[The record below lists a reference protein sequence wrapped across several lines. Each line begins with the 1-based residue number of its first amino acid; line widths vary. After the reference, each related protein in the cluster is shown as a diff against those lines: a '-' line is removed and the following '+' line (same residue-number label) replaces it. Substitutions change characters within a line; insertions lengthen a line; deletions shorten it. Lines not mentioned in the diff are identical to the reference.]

1 MTEENTTVPSQD
13 ESVEKITEGNLVVPS
28 QEESFNGV
36 DEPLTEGAAILSK
49 NIVPANHK
57 LESHVEKLEMEN
69 GLHDSAASSYES
81 PDSLAQMVMELT
93 FQNEYLKAQIGSMG
107 AENIRP
113 VVGCQEEDG
122 SGQVNQLNEKIKCL
136 NREIQEQRETQKAAE
151 DALEHLR
158 VEYTEADGK
167 VQELTAKLV
176 EAQQKMEEEIKV
188 RDDKYVEL
196 DTKFGRLHKR
206 AKQRIQELQKEK
218 DDLEIRFNDV
228 STKAEQTSAQQA
240 AVQQEL
246 ERTRHQANEAL
257 RSMDAERQQLRTANN
272 RFRDTIDEMRRSL
285 EAKESA
291 LEQLQQS
298 FTEKEQIL
306 EETRAL
312 LHSEEEKKQAS
323 ITEVSAKLQ
332 KQLENLEQQLTEAMS
347 ERSKAVATISSLQIL
362 LVEKDSKIAEMDAAS
377 SGEAVR
383 LGAALEEARGE
394 LIHLTDKHEQEKQ
407 NWEAAC
413 QALRTKL
420 EASESACLRSEF
432 EAAKIR
438 SQLESELS
446 MQSQLLNAK
455 ESELLT
461 AHNEIKD
468 LKSEFSAYKDRAHAL
483 LQKKDAELSAARN
496 SEIFKAQEEALNEAE
511 RELAMALAERDKAIQ
526 DLQDALAKHDQDIAA
541 RDAAFNDAELRLR
554 SVTMKLDSAT
564 AFYLSEKDIWQKN
577 LDSIEENWKLK
588 YGTLEA
594 QRIEHTSDDLQ
605 KDLDELRLKYQKLK
619 EEHDTF
625 RDIADRTIEEK
636 EKEIVKLGEDN
647 RHLRC
652 SLESRPSVDHNNS
665 QNSASLKQDAQI
677 SSIAAAEQQILLLA
691 RQQAQR
697 EEELAQTQRHILAL
711 QDEIEELERENRLH
725 SQQEAM
731 LKEELRNMERSQK
744 REGVDMTYLKNVILK
759 LLETGEVEALL
770 PVVGMLLQFSPE
782 EIRKCQQAYRSQ
794 KEASSSPSPTLAD
807 AASTPQSLFSRFSFA

>member
-1 MTEENTTVPSQD
+1 MTEKNTAM
-13 ESVEKITEGNLVVPS
+13 PS
-28 QEESFNGV
+28 QEESLNGV
-36 DEPLTEGAAILSK
+36 DEGLCEDAANLSG
-49 NIVPANHK
+49 NVVPTNHK
-57 LESHVEKLEMEN
+57 VEVSVVNSEMEN
-69 GLHDSAASSYES
+69 GVRDGAVSSNES
-81 PDSLAQMVMELT
+81 PDWLAQMVMELT
-93 FQNEYLKAQIGSMG
+93 FQNEYLKAQIGSIS
-107 AENIRP
+107 AENINP
-113 VVGCQEEDG
+113 AVGCQDEDG
-122 SGQVNQLNEKIKCL
+122 SRQGNQLHEKIKCL
-136 NREIQEQRETQKAAE
+136 NKEIQEQRETQKAAE
-151 DALEHLR
+151 NALEHLR
-158 VEYTEADGK
+158 MEYSEADGK
-167 VQELTAKLV
+167 VQELTTKLV

-218 DDLEIRFNDV
+218 DDLEARFNEV
-228 STKAEQTSAQQA
+228 SMKSEQTSAQQT

-246 ERTRHQANEAL
+246 ERTRQQANEAL

-285 EAKESA
+285 DAKENA

-298 FTEKEQIL
+298 FIEKEQML
-306 EETRAL
+306 EENRAL

-332 KQLENLEQQLTEAMS
+332 KQLESLEQQLAEAIS
-347 ERSKAVATISSLQIL
+347 ERSKAAATISSLQIL
-362 LVEKDSKIAEMDAAS
+362 LVEKDSRIAEMDAAS

-383 LGAALEEARGE
+383 LGAALEEVRGE
-394 LIHLTDKHEQEKQ
+394 LIHLTDKHEHEKQ

-420 EASESACLRSEF
+420 EASESACLRSEI
-432 EAAKIR
+432 EAAKLR

-446 MQSQLLNAK
+446 MMNQLFSTK
-455 ESELLT
+455 DSDLLT

-468 LKSEFSAYKDRAHAL
+468 LKREFSAYKDRAHAL
-483 LQKKDAELSAARN
+483 LQKKDAELSATRN
-496 SEIFKAQEEALNEAE
+496 SEIFKAQEEALNEVE
-511 RELAMALAERDKAIQ
+511 RELAVALAERDKVIQ
-526 DLQDALAKHDQDIAA
+526 DLQDALAKHDKDIAA
-541 RDAAFNDAELRLR
+541 RDAALNDAELRLR
-554 SVTMKLDSAT
+554 SVTMKFDSAT
-564 AFYLSEKDIWQKN
+564 ALYLSEKDIWQKN

-605 KDLDELRLKYQKLK
+605 KELNELHRKYQKLK
-619 EEHDTF
+619 EEHDAF

-647 RHLRC
+647 KNLRR
-652 SLESRPSVDHNNS
+652 SLESRPSVDHNNGH
-665 QNSASLKQDAQI
+665 NSASLKQDAQI
-677 SSIAAAEQQILLLA
+677 LSIAAAEQQILLLA

-731 LKEELRNMERSQK
+731 LKDELRSMERSQK

-794 KEASSSPSPTLAD
+794 KEAASSPSPTLAD
-807 AASTPQSLFSRFSFA
+807 AASTPTSLFSRFSFA